1 MNQGAF
7 GWILL
12 GIAVL
17 CLSAV
22 AVIFGVSMLPSTANM
37 QSRLGTVV
45 PLVITWGMIW
55 MTVASGVALAI
66 YLFAYGMG
74 KVGRS

>member
-55 MTVASGVALAI
+55 ISVAMGVVLAI
-66 YLFAYGMG
+66 YVFAYGLG
-74 KVGRS
+74 KVRR